1 MINDVNIINDLCFNI
16 FERFGLI
23 WFETSHQSEGQEKR
37 HCAPLELTRSGDV
50 QKGRADAGARP
61 TDGDLWKVNPPI
73 WW

>member
-16 FERFGLI
+16 FERF
-23 WFETSHQSEGQEKR
+23 SHQSEGQERR

-73 WW
+73 WL